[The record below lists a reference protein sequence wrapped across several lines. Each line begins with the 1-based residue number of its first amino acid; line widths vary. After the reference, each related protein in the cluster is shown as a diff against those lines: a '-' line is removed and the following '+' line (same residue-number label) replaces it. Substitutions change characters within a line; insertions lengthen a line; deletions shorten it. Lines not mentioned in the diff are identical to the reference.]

1 MIEWDQKTIK
11 QLREGDTKNRLVK
24 DKFVSN
30 LRGGSL
36 YEWHGTFRRS
46 SPKDVHAW
54 RSVEL
59 RTMVNGTNVLIVLKG
74 GEMPRFSMNAKL
86 HADPS
91 YFRDIAEVIEE
102 GNIIAAELRV
112 K

>member
-1 MIEWDQKTIK
+1 
-11 QLREGDTKNRLVK
+11 
-24 DKFVSN
+24 
-30 LRGGSL
+30 
-36 YEWHGTFRRS
+36 
-46 SPKDVHAW
+46 
-54 RSVEL
+54 
-59 RTMVNGTNVLIVLKG
+59 
-74 GEMPRFSMNAKL
+74 MNAKL